1 MKTLLVHIGTLIEEL
16 KLVHVFP
23 LNNENRV
30 HKSVLQNES
39 LMSLMVQFL
48 PEHIRAKRMN
58 NLNRFRALNRIVDQN
73 LMN

>member
-1 MKTLLVHIGTLIEEL
+1 MC
-16 KLVHVFP
+16 VFP
-23 LNNENRV
+23 LNNGNRI

-39 LMSLMVQFL
+39 LMSLMAQFL

-58 NLNRFRALNRIVDQN
+58 NQNRFRALNRIVDQY